1 MRGQG
6 SIEYLIIIAVVIGII
21 AIVAFFVLNPA
32 QSTLDSGQLAQCRSA
47 ARMCAASRQ
56 VAPNDPCTSCEGM
69 CISNGGN
76 DIISG
81 TPGEGQAV
89 LCCKAGEPE
98 NIYEGSVAF
107 CGYRATD
114 CGNKIKEGPEECDAG
129 YGGGFE
135 YDGGDFGGRT
145 CITEGHDTGWL
156 RCTESCTIEEYSCA
170 DCEDVTAQGACSNA
184 PRGACEWCV
193 FTGKCARAGECP
205 TRPICGDGYCYALER
220 DGAMAPPGQDD
231 YRCCDDCKDCL
242 EGFCNTVTHKCEL
255 NPVVC
260 GDGTVDWPEECDL
273 GNLDGQRCETIG
285 MGFAEG
291 ILECHPPGTPD
302 ECGFD
307 TSKCVVGAVEQC
319 GDGIIQ
325 PGEECDDGNRRSDDE
340 CIYCRNA
347 YCGDGYVM
355 TNPINPALAPEQ
367 CDDGNTDDG
376 DGCSSECKIE
386 G

>member
-1 MRGQG
+1 
-6 SIEYLIIIAVVIGII
+6 
-21 AIVAFFVLNPA
+21 
-32 QSTLDSGQLAQCRSA
+32 
-47 ARMCAASRQ
+47 
-56 VAPNDPCTSCEGM
+56 
-69 CISNGGN
+69 
-76 DIISG
+76 
-81 TPGEGQAV
+81 
-89 LCCKAGEPE
+89 
-98 NIYEGSVAF
+98 
-107 CGYRATD
+107 
-114 CGNKIKEGPEECDAG
+114 
-129 YGGGFE
+129 
-135 YDGGDFGGRT
+135 
-145 CITEGHDTGWL
+145 
-156 RCTESCTIEEYSCA
+156 
-170 DCEDVTAQGACSNA
+170 
-184 PRGACEWCV
+184 
-193 FTGKCARAGECP
+193 
-205 TRPICGDGYCYALER
+205 
-220 DGAMAPPGQDD
+220 MAPPGQDD

-291 ILECHPPGTPD
+291 ILGCHPPGTPD

-319 GDGIIQ
+319 GNGVLDDGEMCDDALPHSCGIDVCIGCICEYDCRLVSDESNCNSN
-325 PGEECDDGNRRSDDE
+325 PFCHWCGHGFLLPCENIGIGCGCGDGVVDDGEECDDGNRRSDDE